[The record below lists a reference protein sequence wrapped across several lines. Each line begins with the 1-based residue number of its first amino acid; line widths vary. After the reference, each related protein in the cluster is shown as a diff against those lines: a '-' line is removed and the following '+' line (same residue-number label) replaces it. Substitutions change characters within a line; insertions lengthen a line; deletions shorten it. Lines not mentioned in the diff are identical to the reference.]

1 MDIINA
7 IYDLIL
13 GVLNQSQQSVIL
25 SPQESFFW
33 IPLAFSAVSTAVT
46 AGMSASANNK
56 NRKML
61 KAQEAEDK
69 ADYLREYYRGALD
82 NEGAQ
87 AYLKKLDSRMKR
99 ADKATENAITAS
111 GATHENALAAK
122 QANNEVYSDAVADLV
137 ESEQARKDEIKSGY
151 KSAQRANT
159 NALMQQN
166 TAEAAT
172 WSQVGQ
178 GIADAAMGVGNAYGW
193 KWPSK
198 AK

>member
-7 IYDLIL
+7 IFDLIIGL
-13 GVLNQSQQSVIL
+13 LSQSQSESVIYQ
-25 SPQESFFW
+25 PQEAFFW
-33 IPLAFSAVSTAVT
+33 IPLAVGLASTAVS
-46 AGMSASANNK
+46 AGMSASANAK

-61 KAQEAEDK
+61 EAQEREDK

-87 AYLKKLDSRMKR
+87 SYLKKLDSRLKR

-122 QANNEVYSDAVADLV
+122 QANNQVYSDAVADLV
-137 ESEQARKDEIKSGY
+137 ENEQSRKDNVRSGY
-151 KSAQRANT
+151 QSAKRETTSAH
-159 NALMQQN
+159 MKQN

-172 WSQVGQ
+172 WAQVGQ
-178 GIADAAMGVGNAYGW
+178 GIANAAMDVGNAYNW
-193 KWPSK
+193 QKPN
-198 AK
+198 